1 MRPVPYDAMLK
12 VHTIWD
18 LGFNDRMSIIF
29 VQRLLNQLMVIDFL
43 EDQYRKYDWYV
54 SEIKAKRYNLGRAY
68 LPHDAGH
75 DSPLLAATPE
85 KTLKA
90 LGLDVAP
97 VLPREDVEVGI
108 KRTRQMFPR
117 IYFDDEK
124 AKPLVDHLK
133 RYRRVIPST
142 TNEPQSPLHDEH
154 SHAADAL
161 RYLCMCA
168 EQLRNDEKDKPL
180 PIPKTGIV

>member
-1 MRPVPYDAMLK
+1 MTWRDNPWFPAELEKERQTMLRRVEQKLETRETYDNIWEGKCRTSVDGAIYASEIRDAIEAKRVRPVPYDAMLK

-54 SEIKAKRYNLGRAY
+54 TEIKAKRYNLGRAY

-97 VLPREDVEVGI
+97 VLPR
-108 KRTRQMFPR
+108 
-117 IYFDDEK
+117 
-124 AKPLVDHLK
+124 
-133 RYRRVIPST
+133 
-142 TNEPQSPLHDEH
+142 
-154 SHAADAL
+154 
-161 RYLCMCA
+161 
-168 EQLRNDEKDKPL
+168 
-180 PIPKTGIV
+180 